1 MRSVIRYLSRWRA
14 AGPLRWSEVTLVRI
28 RSEGITMPLPLRCRG
43 HVRLRTLALR
53 VRRPE
58 LRPAFPAT
66 LAPQLDT
73 EGEIMSWEEDIDALA
88 EKGNERM
95 DAEDYLGAV
104 EFFDLAWTMLPE
116 PKTQWPQATW
126 LLASIGDAH
135 VLRGDFQTAHAALT
149 TCMHCPEALGN
160 PFIHL
165 RLGQAQF
172 ELGNEPRAADEL
184 MRAYMGAGPE
194 IFADE
199 DPKYIEFL
207 ASKAT
212 HIERPLS

>member
-1 MRSVIRYLSRWRA
+1 MGDTPRLFLAPRDLGRSFHNPA
-14 AGPLRWSEVTLVRI
+14 
-28 RSEGITMPLPLRCRG
+28 
-43 HVRLRTLALR
+43 
-53 VRRPE
+53 
-58 LRPAFPAT
+58 LRPAFLAT
-66 LAPQLDT
+66 LAAQLHT
-73 EGEIMSWEEDIDALA
+73 EGEIMSWEEEIDALA
-88 EKGNERM
+88 EQGNDRM

-104 EFFDLAWTMLPE
+104 EFFDRAWLLLPE

-135 VLRGDFQTAHAALT
+135 VLRGDFETAHAALT
-149 TCMHCPEALGN
+149 TCMHCPDALGN

-194 IFADE
+194 IFSDE
-199 DPKYIEFL
+199 DPKYIDFL

>member
-1 MRSVIRYLSRWRA
+1 MPRSV
-14 AGPLRWSEVTLVRI
+14 T
-28 RSEGITMPLPLRCRG
+28 RSSKPRRPFP
-43 HVRLRTLALR
+43 VRL
-53 VRRPE
+53 
-58 LRPAFPAT
+58 AT
-66 LAPQLDT
+66 LFSPTGTGPD
-73 EGEIMSWEEDIDALA
+73 GEETAVSWEHDIDALA
-88 EKGNERM
+88 QQGNDRM
-95 DAEDYLGAV
+95 DEEDYLGAV
-104 EFFDLAWTMLPE
+104 ELFDRAWDLLPE

-135 VLRGDFQTAHAALT
+135 VLRGDFETAHAALT